1 MRKFFSILS
10 IVLTIGTGCAGI
22 PVAFTDYRI
31 MDWPVESSR
40 REINSGCIGL
50 PQLNVVANLL
60 EEQHLRYLQTRN
72 DEDALDAADILVSLG
87 DECGSRFS
95 KLSTPQI
102 KTELF
107 GDIQTIAD
115 SNKLRELGGLA
126 FDYKNVATLSGIEIS
141 LHMNQADSGPFHRI
155 VAIYRLADKK
165 VIHYNYSGTDNVDK
179 KSRSWP
185 IDAFFAAII
194 GVGLKAI
201 IP

>member
-1 MRKFFSILS
+1 MRKFFSILGV
-10 IVLTIGTGCAGI
+10 VLMLSTGCAGI
-22 PVAFTDYRI
+22 PVAFTEYRL
-31 MDWPVESSR
+31 MDWPVESR
-40 REINSGCIGL
+40 RSAVNSSCIEL

-60 EEQHLRYLQTRN
+60 EEQHLRYLQTHEN
-72 DEDALDAADILVSLG
+72 IDAIDAEDILVSLG
-87 DECGSRFS
+87 GECESRFS
-95 KLSTPQI
+95 KLSVPQI

-107 GDIQTIAD
+107 GDIQTIAESD
-115 SNKLRELGGLA
+115 KLRELGGLA
-126 FDYKNVATLSGIEIS
+126 FDYEDVATMSGIEIS
-141 LHMNQADSGPFHRI
+141 LHMRKADSGPDRRI

-194 GVGLKAI
+194 GVGLKAV